1 MTSKNLYSETID
13 GGRINV
19 RYRINEK
26 NKIGIYTEFST
37 YYPRSTRE
45 LFCFTVDGIK
55 TITICQINKKTNHI
69 SISTSFSKSSDGGVK
84 NNKGCTSYLG
94 VYIAEQVLSKLF
106 KNVTKMPYGHTGFDF
121 ICGKDKKID
130 VKSACKRKFKPNS
143 WADAWDFTINK
154 NKIADYFY
162 V

>member
-55 TITICQINKKTNHI
+55 TITICQINKKQIILVLVLHLVNPVTVVLKIIKVVHHI
-69 SISTSFSKSSDGGVK
+69 S
-84 NNKGCTSYLG
+84 
-94 VYIAEQVLSKLF
+94 VYILQ
-106 KNVTKMPYGHTGFDF
+106 N
-121 ICGKDKKID
+121 
-130 VKSACKRKFKPNS
+130 KF
-143 WADAWDFTINK
+143 
-154 NKIADYFY
+154 
-162 V
+162 